1 MYKYSRIIKEAD
13 YIIENNET
21 IRKAAKVFNLSKSTI
36 HKDIHNI
43 LKKIDYEKYMK
54 VQEIFN
60 KHIELRHILGGNST
74 KLKYQKR

>member
-1 MYKYSRIIKEAD
+1 MYKYRRIIKEAD

-21 IRKAAKVFNLSKSTI
+21 IRNTAKVFKLSKSTI
-36 HKDIHNI
+36 HKDIHES
-43 LKKIDYEKYMK
+43 LKEIDYEKYLK

-60 KHIELRHILGGNST
+60 KHIEVRHILGGNST